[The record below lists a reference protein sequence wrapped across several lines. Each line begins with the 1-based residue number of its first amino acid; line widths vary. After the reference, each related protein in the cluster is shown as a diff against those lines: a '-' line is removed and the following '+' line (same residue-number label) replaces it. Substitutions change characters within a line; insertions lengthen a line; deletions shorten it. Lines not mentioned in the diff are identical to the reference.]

1 MVRHANIEDLE
12 TIMSIYESARQ
23 FMRSRGNSSQWV
35 NGYPS
40 ERLLREDIS
49 KEHLFVGCNSI
60 GQILYVFAFI
70 IGDDPT
76 YQKIEGA
83 WLNDRPYGTIHRL
96 ASAGI
101 TDGVFRRCLDFCLMQ
116 INEIRVDTHSDNTP
130 MRNAVERA
138 GFKRCGIIHV
148 ADGTPRIA
156 YQPHKFQF
164 SDA

>member
-40 ERLLREDIS
+40 EILLREDIS
-49 KEHLFVGCNSI
+49 KEHLFVGCNST

-101 TDGVFRRCLDFCLMQ
+101 TNGVFQRCLDFCLMQ

-156 YQPHKFQF
+156 YQLPT
-164 SDA
+164 S

>member
-40 ERLLREDIS
+40 EILLREDIS

-156 YQPHKFQF
+156 YQLPT
-164 SDA
+164 S